1 MTERPDQPGQKPDPR
16 DLDIEIEAAT
26 GGDAGPGSDAPILD
40 KPLEDPPPRF
50 DSSAYAMPPAPRG
63 SRRSLWL
70 GVSAIVLI
78 GAGAAIWHFYGERLI
93 AAPVAATA
101 PIPVNGGALESRV
114 GALETAV
121 ASLDRKLQALE
132 GRVAAAGD
140 SQTGDTAAEDPS
152 SSEAALAELRD
163 EIAALRERQGAL
175 EENLAATEDGGDTPT
190 AEPASP
196 EPAPAPA
203 PGGIIADTA
212 LSARMAALEAKLAAL
227 PMVDPEALAGLE
239 REIAALKTASAETD
253 TRIASETERLKSVG
267 RGVSLVYAIGR
278 LRSGVE
284 GEAPFAAPLDAVRG
298 HFEALGLLREP
309 AIGKAL
315 DTLSA
320 HAAAGLPNRASLA
333 ARFAAQARAA
343 LQAARI
349 PQDGDMVDRL
359 LAEAGNLVTVRPI
372 GEIEGDS
379 VEARLAR
386 AEARLG
392 RGDLAGALTEIAPLQ
407 GGAANALAGWKAD
420 AEARLA
426 AETAVDLLDGEVSAR
441 FAEAN

>member
-26 GGDAGPGSDAPILD
+26 GSDTGQGGDAPILD
-40 KPLEDPPPRF
+40 KPLEDPPPHL

-70 GVSAIVLI
+70 GVGAIVLI
-78 GAGAAIWHFYGERLI
+78 GAGAGVWHFYGAKLMSPPI
-93 AAPVAATA
+93 AATA
-101 PIPVNGGALESRV
+101 PVPAAGSALETRV

-121 ASLDRKLQALE
+121 SSLDRKIQALE
-132 GRVAAAGD
+132 SRIAEAGD
-140 SQTGDTAAEDPS
+140 STPGD
-152 SSEAALAELRD
+152 AALAELRD

-175 EENLAATEDGGDTPT
+175 EENLAAAEDSGDSTAPAAEAPT
-190 AEPASP
+190 NEAPA
-196 EPAPAPA
+196 APA
-203 PGGIIADTA
+203 PGGMIADTA
-212 LSARMAALEAKLAAL
+212 LAARMAALEAKLAAL
-227 PMVDPEALAGLE
+227 PAPDTDALAALE
-239 REIAALKTASAETD
+239 RDIAALKTAAAETD
-253 TRIASETERLKSVG
+253 TRIASETERLKAVG

-278 LRSGVE
+278 LRSAVE
-284 GEAPFAAPLDAVRG
+284 GEAPYAAPLNAVRG
-298 HFEALGLLREP
+298 HFDALGLLREP

-320 HAAAGLPNRASLA
+320 RAAGGLPNRASLA
-333 ARFAAQARAA
+333 ARFAADARAA
-343 LQAARI
+343 LQAASI
-349 PQDGDMVDRL
+349 PQDGGMVDRL

-392 RGDLAGALTEIAPLQ
+392 RGDLAGALGEIAPLG
-407 GGAANALAGWKAD
+407 GGAANALAAWKAD

-426 AETAVDLLDGEVSAR
+426 AEAAVDLLDGEVSAR